1 MRGNDRARALRREQ
15 TDAEGFL
22 WRHVRNRRLGGYRFR
37 RQHPIGGYIV
47 DFLCVE
53 RRVVVEVDGGQHC
66 MSQCDI
72 RRTFDLESMGM
83 IVLRFWNDDV
93 LLRTEAVLEEM
104 LASLGA
110 PHPDPLPAH
119 GERERM
125 ARLRTL
131 RRARGSP

>member
-1 MRGNDRARALRREQ
+1 VQPAQNTLPTEADIAL
-15 TDAEGFL
+15 
-22 WRHVRNRRLGGYRFR
+22 V
-37 RQHPIGGYIV
+37 
-47 DFLCVE
+47 
-53 RRVVVEVDGGQHC
+53 
-66 MSQCDI
+66 